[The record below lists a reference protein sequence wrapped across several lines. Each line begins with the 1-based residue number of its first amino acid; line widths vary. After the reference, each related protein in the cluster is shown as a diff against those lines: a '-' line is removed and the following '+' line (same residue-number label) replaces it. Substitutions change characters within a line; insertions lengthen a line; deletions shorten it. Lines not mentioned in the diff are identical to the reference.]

1 MGYGYQERDLDKTI
15 IDWSGLTKTI
25 SDGLSDEYKRRE
37 DLKFQID
44 KTQAEEL
51 KKISEFEQGSD
62 PNANK
67 WAMKQA
73 QQARDF
79 KMMNH
84 RMMKDGLISVND
96 AKLISQNVMDGWA
109 ELNTGLKSYNEN
121 FKRIGELGGKGNEF
135 LQGQMAK
142 FADIENKSIWNDP
155 KTGTAYFVD
164 INPETGEVDKS
175 TLKPVRSLNNIQ
187 AQSFETIN
195 VEEAT
200 AKLAKNAKPWELATS
215 STSSIK
221 DARLNPVYKQWK
233 ENSLAS
239 LLSSDQ
245 KIASTLMDYLDLD
258 PTDDMND
265 DSTQSVTYERVK
277 GYDDNGEL
285 IMETVN
291 ANIGKIKMKYENGKL
306 VPNLTDEQRKLAKD
320 AVESSL
326 EAKLARTTK
335 RQYVAPQKP
344 DRISLGKKKNE
355 ATYNSIIA
363 ALQGNEDKFKTLFD
377 PYENISVP
385 SLAGGTINI
394 PGKSPIELQDN
405 EKFKTISSVGGRIA
419 AQLGLSDEEF
429 EQYARKQGV
438 DLSKIS
444 EKVIKFGGFE
454 NVPDKPK
461 VNLSSKVGKETIG
474 QQLTTMYNKAVDR
487 VNIDEEKVVGDISNI
502 LTNVLSLRGEDPS
515 GKFNVEL
522 DGNDTIKITVGDK
535 VIKFDDNSKLNTY
548 REKVDEAMKLLQN
561 SEAEVGSEEEE
572 KGDSSVLNATNRKT

>member
-200 AKLAKNAKPWELATS
+200 AKLATNAKPWELATS
-215 STSSIK
+215 STRSIK

-239 LLSSDQ
+239 MLSSDQ
-245 KIASTLMDYLDLD
+245 KIASVLMDYLDLD
-258 PTDDMND
+258 PTDDIND
-265 DSTQSVTYERVK
+265 DGTQSYTYQKVVYDKNGNPGVEEVT
-277 GYDDNGEL
+277 
-285 IMETVN
+285 

-306 VPNLTDEQRKLAKD
+306 VPDLTDKQRKLAKD
-320 AVESSL
+320 AVEASL

-335 RQYVAPQKP
+335 RQYVAPQRKSAGERSAI
-344 DRISLGKKKNE
+344 DSAL
-355 ATYNSIIA
+355 II
-363 ALQGNEDKFKTLFD
+363 DDFV
-377 PYENISVP
+377 S
-385 SLAGGTINI
+385 
-394 PGKSPIELQDN
+394 
-405 EKFKTISSVGGRIA
+405 R
-419 AQLGLSDEEF
+419 
-429 EQYARKQGV
+429 
-438 DLSKIS
+438 
-444 EKVIKFGGFE
+444 
-454 NVPDKPK
+454 
-461 VNLSSKVGKETIG
+461 
-474 QQLTTMYNKAVDR
+474 
-487 VNIDEEKVVGDISNI
+487 
-502 LTNVLSLRGEDPS
+502 
-515 GKFNVEL
+515 GKFSGL
-522 DGNDTIKITVGDK
+522 K
-535 VIKFDDNSKLNTY
+535 
-548 REKVDEAMKLLQN
+548 ALLQN
-561 SEAEVGSEEEE
+561 KADEVTLSEDKKTLTVVSGNESIPIDLTLPAKDIGVSIAGIISPTLASSYRNKSKASGSRGINAGALDSKIYGRLSTKTGLSSSQVKSIDDLLNPTGKDYLGETVSLPPNNSKIIAEISRAAQSIGLDPSKVTISITTNDLLYDGVSLGIIGQTSGSIINQ
-572 KGDSSVLNATNRKT
+572 KLSQLKSSSSDDDSAPI

>member
-200 AKLAKNAKPWELATS
+200 AKLAKNAQPWELATS
-215 STSSIK
+215 STRSIK

-233 ENSLAS
+233 ENSLTS

-265 DSTQSVTYERVK
+265 DGTQSVTYERVK

-306 VPNLTDEQRKLAKD
+306 VPDLTDAQRKLAKD
-320 AVESSL
+320 AVEASL

-335 RQYVAPQKP
+335 RQYVAPQRKSAGERSAI
-344 DRISLGKKKNE
+344 DSALIIDDFVSRGKFSGLKALLQNKADEVTLSEDKK
-355 ATYNSIIA
+355 TLTVVS
-363 ALQGNEDKFKTLFD
+363 GNESIPIDLTLPAKDIGVSIAGIISPTLASSYRNKSKASGSRGINAGALDSKIYGRLSTKT
-377 PYENISVP
+377 
-385 SLAGGTINI
+385 
-394 PGKSPIELQDN
+394 
-405 EKFKTISSVGGRIA
+405 
-419 AQLGLSDEEF
+419 GLS
-429 EQYARKQGV
+429 
-438 DLSKIS
+438 
-444 EKVIKFGGFE
+444 
-454 NVPDKPK
+454 
-461 VNLSSKVGKETIG
+461 SSQVKSIDDVLNPTYKEYSGEIKVGKANSSQVVSVVSRAAESLGLDPSKVTISITTNDLLYDGVSLGIIG
-474 QQLTTMYNKAVDR
+474 QTSGSIINQKLSQLK
-487 VNIDEEKVVGDISNI
+487 S
-502 LTNVLSLRGEDPS
+502 SS
-515 GKFNVEL
+515 S
-522 DGNDTIKITVGDK
+522 
-535 VIKFDDNSKLNTY
+535 DD
-548 REKVDEAMKLLQN
+548 
-561 SEAEVGSEEEE
+561 
-572 KGDSSVLNATNRKT
+572 DSAPI